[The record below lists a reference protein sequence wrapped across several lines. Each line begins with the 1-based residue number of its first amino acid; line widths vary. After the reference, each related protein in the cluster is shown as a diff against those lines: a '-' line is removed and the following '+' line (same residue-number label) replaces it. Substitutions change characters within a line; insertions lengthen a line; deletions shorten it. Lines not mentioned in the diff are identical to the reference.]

1 MSSKTS
7 EVIKLENVRLSYPKL
22 FTPQSFEE
30 GQPKRFEAAFIL
42 DPSNP
47 DHAAK
52 IKEIK
57 IAARNLMVEAFGEN
71 FKPRDLRGVCFGDGN
86 KKDKVPDGYKDMFYL
101 GSANTTR
108 PAIATRRGETVVEG
122 DPQAPYGGGYV
133 NATITLWAQNNRYG
147 KRINGNLRGVQFVK
161 DGEAFGQA
169 PASAESEFDALEDNS
184 PVASADSG
192 KDWNDDD
199 IQF

>member
-7 EVIKLENVRLSYPKL
+7 EVIKFENVRLSYAKL
-22 FTPQSFEE
+22 FTARPFEE
-30 GQPKRFEAAFIL
+30 GQTPRFEASFL
-42 DPSNP
+42 FDPSNP

-71 FKPRDLRGVCFGDGN
+71 FAPRDLRGVCFGDGD
-86 KKDKVPDGYKDMFYL
+86 KKDKIPDGYVGMFYVNT
-101 GSANTTR
+101 ANTTR
-108 PAIATRRGETVVEG
+108 PAVANRTGNPVVEG
-122 DPQAPYGGGYV
+122 DPQTPYSGCYV

-169 PASAESEFDALEDNS
+169 PVSAESEFDALEDNS
-184 PVASADSG
+184 PVGSPKTDN
-192 KDWNDDD
+192 WEDD
-199 IQF
+199 IPF

>member
-22 FTPQSFEE
+22 FTPKSFEE

-71 FKPRDLRGVCFGDGN
+71 FAPKDLRGVCFGDGD
-86 KKDKVPDGYKDMFYL
+86 KKDKTPDGYAGMFYL
-101 GSANTTR
+101 NSANTTR
-108 PAIATRRGETVVEG
+108 PAVANRRGEPVAEG
-122 DPQAPYGGGYV
+122 DPQTPYGGCYV
-133 NATITLWAQNNRYG
+133 NATITLWAQNNRFG

-184 PVASADSG
+184 PVASG
-192 KDWNDDD
+192 KASEDWDDD
-199 IQF
+199 IPF